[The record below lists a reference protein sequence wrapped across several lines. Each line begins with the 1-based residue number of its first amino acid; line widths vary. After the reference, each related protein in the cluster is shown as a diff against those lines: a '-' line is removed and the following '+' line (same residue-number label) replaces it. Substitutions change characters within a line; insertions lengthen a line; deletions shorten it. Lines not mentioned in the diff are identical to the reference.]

1 MTNCKLI
8 LQAIDYIESNLKQPL
23 SVLTL
28 SRVSGYSL
36 YHFIRL
42 FQGVTGLTPGD
53 YIARRRISEAAREI
67 LRTPDRS
74 FQDISLDYSFND
86 YETFTRAFKRLL
98 HTTPTRIRQKS
109 NPDIP
114 MLLHPIRGMDLP
126 HWTVHNS
133 GSPEIIELGEIR
145 LQGPFITVNNDPS
158 IIGTAWEQLFS
169 GIASIPCRKLPER
182 YYQLGYWP
190 DNYEDSGF
198 SLLCAC
204 ELNTSSPSPPGTTL
218 RANRGQADSHLPV
231 HILPPARYLKFL
243 HKGPSAEV
251 SATYKYIYGVF
262 LPRTDYRLNLTY
274 EFEYYGAGYLGP
286 DNPDSVSE
294 IYIPL
299 TRL

>member
-1 MTNCKLI
+1 MNNGQLI
-8 LQAIDYIESNLKQPL
+8 LQAIDYIESNLKQTL
-23 SVLTL
+23 SVLAL
-28 SRVSGYSL
+28 SRVSGYSQ

-67 LRTPDRS
+67 LRNPHRS

-114 MLLHPIRGMDLP
+114 LLLHPIRGRDLP
-126 HWTVHNS
+126 HWTGHNTA
-133 GSPEIIELGEIR
+133 SPEVIELGEIT
-145 LQGPFITVNNDPS
+145 LQGPFITVNNDHS
-158 IIGTAWEQLFS
+158 IIGAAWEQLFS
-169 GIASIPCRKLPER
+169 GISAISDRRLPEK

-190 DNYEDSGF
+190 DNYEDSGISF
-198 SLLCAC
+198 LCAC
-204 ELNTSSPSPPGTTL
+204 ELNASSPLPPGTKL
-218 RANRGQADSHLPV
+218 RTDRGQADNNLPV
-231 HILPPARYLKFL
+231 HILPPARYLRFL
-243 HKGPSAEV
+243 HKGPSDEV

-262 LPRTDYRLNLTY
+262 LPGTDHRLNLSY
-274 EFEYYGAGYLGP
+274 EFEYYGKDYLGP
-286 DNPDSVSE
+286 DNPNSVSE

-299 TRL
+299 TLL

>member
-8 LQAIDYIESNLKQPL
+8 LQAIEYIESNLKQPL

-67 LRTPDRS
+67 LRSPWRT

-126 HWTVHNS
+126 HWTGHNTA
-133 GSPEIIELGEIR
+133 SPEIIELGEIR
-145 LQGPFITVNNDPS
+145 LQGPFITVNNDHS
-158 IIGTAWEQLFS
+158 IIGAAWEQIFS
-169 GIASIPCRKLPER
+169 SISSIPERKLPER

-190 DNYEDSGF
+190 DDYENSGF

-204 ELNTSSPSPPGTTL
+204 ELNASLPLPPGTKLQT
-218 RANRGQADSHLPV
+218 NRENADNNLPV
-231 HILPPARYLKFL
+231 HTLPPARYLRFL
-243 HKGPSAEV
+243 HRGPSAEV

-274 EFEYYGAGYLGP
+274 EFEYYGKDYLGP
-286 DNPDSVSE
+286 DNPNSVSE

-299 TRL
+299 TLL

>member
-1 MTNCKLI
+1 MNNGQLI
-8 LQAIDYIESNLKQPL
+8 LQAIDYIESNLKQTL
-23 SVLTL
+23 SVLAL
-28 SRVSGYSL
+28 SRVSGYSQ

-67 LRTPDRS
+67 LRNPHRS

-114 MLLHPIRGMDLP
+114 LLLHPIRGRDLP
-126 HWTVHNS
+126 HWTGHNTA
-133 GSPEIIELGEIR
+133 SPEVIELGEIT
-145 LQGPFITVNNDPS
+145 LQGPFITVNNVHS
-158 IIGTAWEQLFS
+158 IIGAAWEQLFS
-169 GIASIPCRKLPER
+169 GISAISDRRLPEK

-190 DNYEDSGF
+190 DDYEDSGF

-204 ELNTSSPSPPGTTL
+204 ELNSSTSL
-218 RANRGQADSHLPV
+218 VDDIMPV
-231 HILPPARYLKFL
+231 HTLPPARYLKFL
-243 HKGPSAEV
+243 HRGTSAEV

-262 LPRTDYRLNLTY
+262 LPRTGHRLNLSY
-274 EFEYYGAGYLGP
+274 EFEYYGKDYLGP
-286 DNPDSVSE
+286 DNPNSVSE

-299 TRL
+299 TLL